1 MVDIELER
9 NSSYM
14 HIALKCQ
21 LLLLNYLQQ
30 RLGVTDVLLWLYYC
44 LHRTQKHVVHILDDS

>member
-30 RLGVTDVLLWLYYC
+30 RLGVVVLLF
-44 LHRTQKHVVHILDDS
+44 TQNTETRGAYLR